1 MTLRKRGAMRL
12 ALFCAT
18 VAMLAAFAPSTAP
31 EAPVVPGETLVD

>member
-18 VAMLAAFAPSTAP
+18 VVALAAFAPVMAP
-31 EAPVVPGETLVD
+31 EPTAAPNAVLVD